1 MKLIASHPICRVLLV
16 AFCLVFSSQ
25 TLAREIEP
33 KPMHYELP
41 NWFKQTFLEIPVDIQ
56 DAKSRGKK
64 LLIFFHLDDCPYCA
78 YLLQENFTQGA
89 NRELIESK
97 FDVVAINVRGDL
109 PVNWIDGT
117 VYSEK
122 QLARKLGV
130 FATPAVLVL
139 GPKPEVSKKIMGYK
153 KPGVFMEL
161 LGFEGAVQ

>member
-16 AFCLVFSSQ
+16 ACCLVFSSQ
-25 TLAREIEP
+25 ALAREIEP

-153 KPGVFMEL
+153 KPDIFMNL
-161 LGFEGAVQ
+161 LGFGTH

>member
-1 MKLIASHPICRVLLV
+1 MRFFTNHPVFRC
-16 AFCLVFSSQ
+16 CLVIFCIAFSAN
-25 TLAREIEP
+25 TFARDIEP

-41 NWFKQTFLEIPVDIQ
+41 DWFKQTFLEIPADIQ
-56 DAKSRGKK
+56 DAQTRGKK

-78 YLLQENFTQGA
+78 YLLQENFAQGA
-89 NRELIESK
+89 NREKIESK
-97 FDVVAINVRGDL
+97 FDVIAINVRGDL

-130 FATPAVLVL
+130 FATPAVLVM

-153 KPGVFMEL
+153 KPAVFMEL
-161 LGFEGAVQ
+161 LGF